1 MEKINIFELN
11 EISEK
16 KNINKLK
23 LYNKLIRNCHNRIK
37 SNAKNN
43 YQSCTY
49 TIPSYTFGFPL
60 YDSNELIDFIMN
72 SLKRDGLKVININNT
87 LYISWDNNEK
97 KNNIQNI
104 KLQNIKL
111 QNNYKPIE
119 DYKPTG
125 NILYDNESMSAI
137 KDKSI
142 QFLNI

>member
-1 MEKINIFELN
+1 MEKINILELN

-43 YQSCTY
+43 YQSCMY
-49 TIPSYTFGFPL
+49 SIPPYTFGFPL
-60 YDSNELIDFIMN
+60 YDSNELINFIMN
-72 SLKRDGLKVININNT
+72 SLKKDGLNVININNT
-87 LYISWDNNEK
+87 LYISWNNNNNK
-97 KNNIQNI
+97 QNNIHNV
-104 KLQNIKL
+104 KL